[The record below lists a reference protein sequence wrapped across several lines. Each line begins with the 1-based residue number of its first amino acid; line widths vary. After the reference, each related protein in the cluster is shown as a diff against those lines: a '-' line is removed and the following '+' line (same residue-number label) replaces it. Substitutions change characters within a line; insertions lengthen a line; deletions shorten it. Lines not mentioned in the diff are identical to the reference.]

1 MLELSSKLST
11 LRPKRLLLLSVIF
24 FVRLLIT
31 LGETTRYIFV
41 DPIVIVFKHFL
52 AIGYLILYILS
63 QSKNEGTRLS
73 AGLSLFFR
81 TLLVRFF
88 SFIIIALSLIAHKIQ
103 DGYLSTS
110 KLFKELH
117 HRLIFVRNRIVSFRV
132 LRPKSKVVVM
142 QLPFKTSYTYQFLD
156 IFKGAILRARLYI
169 VVGLVLLVGVSV
181 YGIYIFYV
189 GLPSPTNIGK
199 INYALTTHI
208 YDRNDKPL
216 YELYRDTNRTPIRL
230 SNLNP
235 HVAQATI
242 AIEDKDFYHH
252 FGISPIGGIARAVK
266 DWIVKRQVQG
276 GSTITQQLVKMSLLS
291 SERTFTRKIKE
302 AVVALQTEHMYTKS
316 EILEMYLNQVPY
328 GGSAYGIEEASRT
341 YFGKHAAD
349 LSLAETA
356 LLAGLPQAP
365 TAYSPFVHPDQA
377 IVRRN
382 QVLVAMYDQGYINA
396 SQLSGAQKEIPVFAD
411 NSTSILA
418 PHFVFYAKQQVEN
431 DLSDIDLDKAGLQ
444 IQTSLDLDIQNRAQT
459 ILKEELEKVKNLDVS
474 NGAILVTNPKTGEI
488 LAMVG
493 SSGYFSGN
501 DYSAFN
507 VTTALRQPGSS
518 FKPLLYAYALQRG
531 YTSATMIDDSPVT
544 YFTPEAYRP
553 VNYDGRFHGRVTLR
567 TALANSYNI
576 PAVKLIDKVGVL
588 NLINFAR
595 TLGIDTWED
604 TSRYGLSL
612 SLGGGEVTMTDMAEA
627 YSVLA
632 NQGKRTNLTP
642 IKKVID
648 ANNIDFGIPAPETE
662 QIIDPA
668 YAYIISDIL
677 SDNQARTNAFGVGS
691 KLEIPGYKVSVKT
704 GTTDSKKDNWTIGYT
719 PDYLVVVW
727 VGNNDGRP
735 MNPYLTSGV
744 TGAAP
749 IWNRVMQYLLD
760 EKGQK
765 KKNWY
770 ERPSNIVMKTC
781 YGKNETFISGTE
793 NSVPCSAPT
802 PNAELVKKEDEHKNP

>member
-1 MLELSSKLST
+1 MSAFLHRITS
-11 LRPKRLLLLSVIF
+11 LRPKRLLLVSVII
-24 FVRLLIT
+24 VIRLLIS
-31 LGETTRYIFV
+31 LGETTRYILI
-41 DPIVIVFKHFL
+41 DPIIIVFKHLLALVHLTLHLTFL
-52 AIGYLILYILS
+52 TKA
-63 QSKNEGTRLS
+63 
-73 AGLSLFFR
+73 
-81 TLLVRFF
+81 
-88 SFIIIALSLIAHKIQ
+88 ALSRLFLKILTQIRIGIVRILMVFIVCLALARLAAHKL
-103 DGYLSTS
+103 YLNVYQGIKKLVLLLKHVPVRLA
-110 KLFKELH
+110 KLF
-117 HRLIFVRNRIVSFRV
+117 SW
-132 LRPKSKVVVM
+132 RPKSKVIVL
-142 QLPFKTSYTYQFLD
+142 QLPFKATYKER
-156 IFKGAILRARLYI
+156 IVNPISSAILRVRFF
-169 VVGLVLLVGVSV
+169 VLLGLLLSIGVSV
-181 YGIYIFYV
+181 YGIYLFFI

-216 YELYRDTNRTPIRL
+216 YEMYHDTNRTPIRL
-230 SNLNP
+230 ANLDP

-302 AVVALQTEHMYTKS
+302 AIVALQTERMYSKNQ
-316 EILEMYLNQVPY
+316 ILEMYLNQVPY

-341 YFGKHAAD
+341 YFDKHASD
-349 LSLAETA
+349 LSLAEIA

-365 TAYSPFVHPDQA
+365 TAYSPFTHPDQA
-377 IVRRN
+377 IIRRN
-382 QVLVAMYDQGYINA
+382 QVLTAMFDQGYINE
-396 SQLSGAQKEIPVFAD
+396 SQLLAAKKEVPNFAT
-411 NSTSILA
+411 NITSIQA
-418 PHFVFYAKQQVEN
+418 PHFVFYAKQQMEKS
-431 DLSDIDLDKAGLQ
+431 LTDIDLDRAGLHV
-444 IQTSLDLDIQNRAQT
+444 QTSLDLDIQKRAQT
-459 ILKEELEKVKNLDVS
+459 ILQEELEKVKYLDVS

-493 SSGYFSGN
+493 SSGYFTAGN
-501 DYSAFN
+501 YGAFN

-531 YTSATMIDDSPVT
+531 YTSATMIDDAPVT
-544 YFTPEAYRP
+544 YFTPEPYRP

-576 PAVKLIDKVGVL
+576 PAVKLIEKVGVL
-588 NLINFAR
+588 NLIDCAR
-595 TLGIDTWED
+595 TLGINTWED

-632 NQGKRTNLTP
+632 NQGRRTKLTP
-642 IKKVID
+642 LKLITD
-648 ANNIDFGIPAPETE
+648 ANKTVQDIEAPESE
-662 QIIDPA
+662 QVIDPA
-668 YAYIISDIL
+668 YAYIVSDIL
-677 SDNQARTNAFGVGS
+677 SDNQARTSAFGYGS
-691 KLEIPGYKVSVKT
+691 KLEIPGYKVAVKT

-760 EKGQK
+760 EKGK
-765 KKNWY
+765 KKKDWY

-793 NSVPCSAPT
+793 NSVPCTAPT
-802 PNAELVKKEDEHKNP
+802 PNPELVKKEDERKNP

>member
-1 MLELSSKLST
+1 MSAILSRITS
-11 LRPKRLLLLSVIF
+11 LRPKRLLLVSVITLI
-24 FVRLLIT
+24 RLLIS
-31 LGETTRYIFV
+31 LGETTRYIFI
-41 DPIVIVFKHFL
+41 DPIIIVFKHFL
-52 AIGYLILYILS
+52 AFAHLAVHLTLVGKAALI
-63 QSKNEGTRLS
+63 
-73 AGLSLFFR
+73 SLFFAALKQIR
-81 TLLVRFF
+81 IGIVRALLVCIVCAALMRQGA
-88 SFIIIALSLIAHKIQ
+88 SKLYLNLSEGIKNIALRLSLIRARVVKV
-103 DGYLSTS
+103 LSW
-110 KLFKELH
+110 
-117 HRLIFVRNRIVSFRV
+117 
-132 LRPKSKVVVM
+132 RPKSKVVVL
-142 QLPFKTSYTYQFLD
+142 QLPFKPTYKDRIISPLST
-156 IFKGAILRARLYI
+156 AILRVRFFVLF
-169 VVGLVLLVGVSV
+169 GLILSIGVSV
-181 YGIYIFYV
+181 YGIYVFFV

-208 YDRNDKPL
+208 YDRNDQPL
-216 YELYRDTNRTPIRL
+216 YEMYHDTNRTPIRL
-230 SNLNP
+230 ANLDP

-266 DWIVKRQVQG
+266 DWIIKRQVQG

-302 AVVALQTEHMYTKS
+302 AVVALQTERMYSKNQ
-316 EILEMYLNQVPY
+316 ILEMYLNQVPY

-341 YFGKHAAD
+341 YFDKHAAD
-349 LSLAETA
+349 LTLAETA

-365 TAYSPFVHPDQA
+365 TSYSPFTHSDQA
-377 IVRRN
+377 IIRRN
-382 QVLVAMYDQGYINA
+382 QVLTAMYDQGYINE
-396 SQLSGAQKEIPVFAD
+396 SQLRSAQKEVPNFAT
-411 NSTSILA
+411 NITSIQA
-418 PHFVFYAKQQVEN
+418 PHFVFYAKQQMEN
-431 DLSDIDLDKAGLQ
+431 LLTDVDLDRAGLHV
-444 IQTSLDLDIQNRAQT
+444 QTSLDLDIQKRAQT
-459 ILKEELEKVKNLDVS
+459 ILQEELEKVKNLDVS
-474 NGAILVTNPKTGEI
+474 NGAVLVTNPKTGEI

-493 SSGYFSGN
+493 SSGYFTSGN
-501 DYSAFN
+501 YGAFN

-531 YTSATMIDDSPVT
+531 YTSATMIDDSPVS
-544 YFTPEAYRP
+544 YFTPELYRP

-576 PAVKLIDKVGVL
+576 PAVKLIEKVGVL
-588 NLINFAR
+588 NLIDFAR

-604 TSRYGLSL
+604 TSRFGLSL

-632 NQGKRTNLTP
+632 NQGIRTNLTP
-642 IKKVID
+642 LKRVTD
-648 ANNIDFGIPAPETE
+648 ASKADLDIAVPESE
-662 QIIDPA
+662 QVIDPA
-668 YAYIISDIL
+668 YAYIVSDIL
-677 SDNQARTNAFGVGS
+677 SDNQARASAFGYGS
-691 KLEIPGYKVSVKT
+691 KLEIPGYKVAVKT

-765 KKNWY
+765 KKDWY

-793 NSVPCSAPT
+793 NSVPCVAPT
-802 PNAELVKKEDEHKNP
+802 PNPELVKKEDEHKNP